1 MNKSRTTTGGG
12 KHSMNASRTIKGGGN
27 TVRIKVEQL
36 QEAEKHNM
44 NAS

>member
-27 TVRIKVEQL
+27 TIRKTTRGGNT
-36 QEAEKHNM
+36 A
-44 NAS
+44 